1 MMEKLLLTL
10 IALTVAAPVA
20 AQQSFAPPQGCTG
33 KLTVQHRN
41 CVMVNVWTCDADPAG
56 DQWLALIGQAGVFS
70 VQRVDDQF
78 QWLESYKISGT
89 EMLQVPAPDPA
100 SLDELFAAQID
111 TWDFTLDTD
120 AGIERHV
127 GFDMLTGET
136 VVIDGETLL
145 VTEFQGRTTDA
156 DGNEI
161 YAGSG
166 RQYVSETHRLFF
178 LGEGWEDAT
187 PDQITDSS
195 PVEFIYPGEAGFF
208 TDQPRYECNVIES
221 RFRP

>member
-1 MMEKLLLTL
+1 MMAKPLLTL
-10 IALTVAAPVA
+10 IALLLAAPVA

-41 CVMVNVWTCDADPAG
+41 CVLVNVWTCAADPAG
-56 DQWLALIGQAGVFS
+56 HQWLALIGQNGLFS

-78 QWLESYKISGT
+78 QWLESYKLNGT
-89 EMLQVPAPDPA
+89 EILQLPAPDPA
-100 SLDELFAAQID
+100 SLDELFATQLD

-120 AGIERHV
+120 AGTERHV

-136 VVIDGETLL
+136 IVIDGETLL

-166 RQYVSETHRLFF
+166 RQYVSENHRLFF

-187 PDQITDSS
+187 PDQIMDSS

-208 TDQPRYECNVIES
+208 ADQPRYECNVIES
-221 RFRP
+221 GFRP

>member
-1 MMEKLLLTL
+1 MMKKLLLTL

-89 EMLQVPAPDPA
+89 EMLQDYLRPYCHRGGDLYDAA
-100 SLDELFAAQID
+100 LD
-111 TWDFTLDTD
+111 
-120 AGIERHV
+120 HV
-127 GFDMLTGET
+127 GIALG
-136 VVIDGETLL
+136 VL
-145 VTEFQGRTTDA
+145 VSWKWWTR
-156 DGNEI
+156 
-161 YAGSG
+161 
-166 RQYVSETHRLFF
+166 
-178 LGEGWEDAT
+178 ED
-187 PDQITDSS
+187 P
-195 PVEFIYPGEAGFF
+195 PRPG
-208 TDQPRYECNVIES
+208 V
-221 RFRP
+221 